1 MPVPKVGSRMY
12 KRTGLDGTGLDGTGV
27 VTVEDARSI
36 GWIDGRMDGWMGG
49 GGVWNFD
56 GKGERERERDCG
68 RERNG
73 VIISIFIIVLR
84 PSFHLFLAKK
94 RKEKKRGWSKG
105 EKGTKRGER
114 GGGR

>member
-1 MPVPKVGSRMY
+1 MST
-12 KRTGLDGTGLDGTGV
+12 RTGLDGTGLDGTGV

-73 VIISIFIIVLR
+73 VFIFIFMLR
-84 PSFHLFLAKK
+84 PSSFFPSIQRKEK
-94 RKEKKRGWSKG
+94 RREEKKRG
-105 EKGTKRGER
+105 
-114 GGGR
+114 